1 MKTIPFAPNQRIG
14 EETIMDTSGLNI
26 VAIRFNI
33 NSRELRLVV
42 KEGEFTEEKLSTL
55 SWQGVK
61 KLVEDNNGIWTNKNE
76 GIEFLTGVN

>member
-1 MKTIPFAPNQRIG
+1 MKTIPFAPRQTIG
-14 EETIMDTSGLNI
+14 EESIMDTSGLNI
-26 VAIRFNI
+26 VAIRLNV

-42 KEGEFTEEKLSTL
+42 KESEFTEEKLSAL

-61 KLVEDNNGIWTNKNE
+61 KLVENNNGVWTNKNE

>member
-1 MKTIPFAPNQRIG
+1 MKIIPFAPKTRIG
-14 EETIMDTSGLNI
+14 EEQIMDTSGLNI
-26 VAIRFNI
+26 VSIRFNI

-42 KEGEFTEEKLSTL
+42 VEKEFTDAKLSAL

-61 KLVEDNNGIWTNKNE
+61 KLVEDNNGVWTNKNE